1 LRENRKKGQKRE
13 MRKTRIII
21 EMRDIFEKRQ
31 EKMM

>member
-13 MRKTRIII
+13 MVKTRVII